1 MKQEIGEIVVAHAN
15 CDPILAALMR
25 QLTKTNDSTNLVL
38 IQQLKLKGSSMA
50 DFISA
55 VVDKSDHVNPVI
67 RDRIH
72 KVIKEY
78 RKLSTYRNEIAHW
91 QWNPCEPGVDAAL
104 LRNTLAKKPTES
116 EKTYSLQDLRSISFG
131 LHQVF
136 GVVGSIS
143 TIIAANFPSQ
153 VSDQIMSA
161 VDAMFDKI
169 KSAISDIPE
178 PSAEEL
184 P

>member
-1 MKQEIGEIVVAHAN
+1 MKQEIGEVVIAHAN
-15 CDPILAALMR
+15 CDPMLAALMR
-25 QLTKTNDSTNLVL
+25 QLTKTNEQTNLVL

-55 VVDKSDHVNPVI
+55 VADKSDHVNPAI
-67 RDRIH
+67 RDRIQ
-72 KVIKEY
+72 KVITQY
-78 RKLSTYRNEIAHW
+78 RKLSSYRNEIAHW

-143 TIIAANFPSQ
+143 TIIAANLPSE

-169 KSAISDIPE
+169 KSAIAEVPE

>member
-1 MKQEIGEIVVAHAN
+1 
-15 CDPILAALMR
+15 MR
-25 QLTKTNDSTNLVL
+25 QLTKTNEQTNLVL

-55 VVDKSDHVNPVI
+55 VADKANHVNPVV

-72 KVIKEY
+72 KVIAQY

-104 LRNTLAKKPTES
+104 IRNTLAKKPIES

-143 TIIAANFPSQ
+143 TVIAANLPSEA
-153 VSDQIMSA
+153 SEQIMSE

-169 KSAISDIPE
+169 KSAIADIPE